1 MNIEIQAKTGSGAE
15 IRLTIPTDAPNAPGL
30 LAAALDAL
38 HGREAQEG
46 RGVQTQTDRRAGA
59 SPDETAGTETVT
71 PEMKR
76 YARAEVEKARRKWK
90 KESTKGESR
99 RDARNHGVI
108 HEITPCEGL
117 TIEGENDIILNNIN
131 TQKKKSLLPS
141 MRSVARNITRTE
153 PRGTEPADD
162 AQLVLPLAY
171 PLPEKLRT
179 PAIEAGW
186 AKYLESRKQRT
197 AWVKVRWGDLR
208 SMWRSMETAHTM
220 AGEPGVLEVLQNAD
234 REGLNC
240 AFKLPETLKEMGPKK
255 KTRREL
261 WRMVGYTD
269 HAWDFSDDPL
279 NVWKSEHPEAVKKFK
294 ELAAANG

>member
-1 MNIEIQAKTGSGAE
+1 MNIEIQVKTAGAE

-30 LAAALDAL
+30 LAAALGAL

-76 YARAEVEKARRKWK
+76 YARAEVERARRRWK
-90 KESTKGESR
+90 KDAGRESR
-99 RDARNHGVI
+99 VHENHGVI
-108 HEITPCEGL
+108 HEITACEGL

-141 MRSVARNITRTE
+141 MRSVARNVTRTE
-153 PRGTEPADD
+153 SRGTEPADD

-171 PLPEKLRT
+171 PLPETLRT
-179 PAIEAGW
+179 PAIETAWG
-186 AKYLESRKQRT
+186 KYLEHRKQRT
-197 AWVKVRWGDLR
+197 AWEKIRWKDLR
-208 SMWRSMETAHTM
+208 EMWRTMQTAHEM
-220 AGEPGVLEVLQNAD
+220 AGEPGVLEVIENAE

-240 AFKLPETLKEMGPKK
+240 RLKLTESVKELAPKK

-269 HAWDFSDDPL
+269 HVWDFSDDPL
-279 NVWKSEHPEAVKKFK
+279 NLWKSEHPEAVQKFQ

>member
-1 MNIEIQAKTGSGAE
+1 MNIEIQVKTAGAE

-30 LAAALDAL
+30 LAAALGAL
-38 HGREAQEG
+38 HGREAQVG
-46 RGVQTQTDRRAGA
+46 QGVQTQTDRRAGA

-90 KESTKGESR
+90 KEITDAQRESR
-99 RDARNHGVI
+99 NHAVI
-108 HEITPCEGL
+108 HAITAEIG
-117 TIEGENDIILNNIN
+117 TIEGESECNIN
-131 TQKKKSLLPS
+131 KNKNKNKNSLLPS
-141 MRSVARNITRTE
+141 MRSVARSVTRSESRRTE
-153 PRGTEPADD
+153 PEDD

-171 PLPEKLRT
+171 PLPETLRT
-179 PAIEAGW
+179 PAIETAWG
-186 AKYLESRKQRT
+186 KYLEHRKQRT
-197 AWVKVRWGDLR
+197 AWEKIRWKDLR
-208 SMWRSMETAHTM
+208 EMWGTMQTAHEM
-220 AGEPGVLEVLQNAD
+220 AGEPGVLEVIENAE

-240 AFKLPETLKEMGPKK
+240 RLKLTESVKDLAPKK

>member
-1 MNIEIQAKTGSGAE
+1 MNIEIQVKTAGAE

-38 HGREAQEG
+38 QGQ
-46 RGVQTQTDRRAGA
+46 GVPTQTGRRAGA
-59 SPDETAGTETVT
+59 SQDEAAGTETVT

-76 YARAEVEKARRKWK
+76 YARAAVEKARRKWK
-90 KESTKGESR
+90 KESTEEESR

-108 HEITPCEGL
+108 HAITAEIG
-117 TIEGENDIILNNIN
+117 TIERESECNIN
-131 TQKKKSLLPS
+131 KNKNKNKTSLLPS
-141 MRSVARNITRTE
+141 MRSVARNVTRTE
-153 PRGTEPADD
+153 SRRTEPADD

-171 PLPEKLRT
+171 PLPETLRT

-186 AKYLESRKQRT
+186 ASYLESRKQRT
-197 AWVKVRWGDLR
+197 TWAKVRWGDLR
-208 SMWRSMETAHTM
+208 SMWQTMQTAHTM

-240 AFKLPETLKEMGPKK
+240 RLKLTESVKDLAPKK

-269 HAWDFSDDPL
+269 HVWDFSDDPL
-279 NVWKSEHPEAVKKFK
+279 NLWKSEHPEAVQKFQ